1 MSRWLSTLVLLVV
14 AVAAAIAA
22 CFLLFYQ
29 PQTRELEEARREAS
43 LCVQE
48 RSTLKSRVSDLESLL
63 GELKQQSAGLAE
75 QVRAKEEQLAKVRTT
90 QDELV
95 AGLQDEIAN
104 GQIQVER
111 LRGQLR
117 VDVVDE
123 ILFDSGEATVKPA
136 GKEVLEKVATV
147 LANAERQ
154 IRVLGHT
161 DDVPITGRL
170 AETYP
175 TNWEL
180 SAARA
185 VNVVHFLHEE
195 AGIDPARL
203 SASAQSQFHPRAPND
218 TEEGRQRNRRIEN
231 PPRAADPGGV
241 GRARSELSSPPPN
254 GRLTSHERRRFGRAA
269 SSA

>member
-1 MSRWLSTLVLLVV
+1 MVLAV
-14 AVAAAIAA
+14 AVAIAA
-22 CFLLFYQ
+22 FFLFYYQ
-29 PQTRELEEARREAS
+29 PRTRELEEARREAS

-48 RSTLKSRVSDLESLL
+48 RSALKSRVSDLESML
-63 GELKQQSAGLAE
+63 GELKQESAGLAE
-75 QVRAKEEQLAKVRTT
+75 QVRLKEEELAKVQAT

-95 AGLQDEIAN
+95 AGLQQEIAD

-123 ILFDSGEATVKPA
+123 ILFDSGEAAVKPA
-136 GKEVLEKVATV
+136 GREVLRKVAAV
-147 LANAERQ
+147 LGSAGRQ

-170 AETYP
+170 AERYP

-185 VNVVHFLHEE
+185 VNVVRFLHEE
-195 AGIDPARL
+195 AGLDPAEL
-203 SASAQSQFHPRAPND
+203 SASAQSQFRPRAPND
-218 TEEGRQRNRRIEN
+218 TPEGRQRNRRIEILLE
-231 PPRAADPGGV
+231 PPIQ
-241 GRARSELSSPPPN
+241 EESPKPLDHAPN
-254 GRLTSHERRRFGRAA
+254 
-269 SSA
+269 